1 MSERASSERASSE
14 RASPGGL
21 DVERIGSWLEQHCG
35 LRPPV
40 HVEVI
45 AGGRSNLTSVVTDAE
60 GRRVVVRRPPL
71 SGVLV
76 SAHDVVR
83 EGRIMAALC
92 ASAVP
97 VPEVLGVEDDA
108 AFTGAPFV
116 VTAHVDGVVVRDR
129 TVASQLS
136 VPQRA
141 ALGRTV
147 VDALAAIHE
156 VDVDVVGLGDL
167 ARRDGYFARQ
177 VARWSAQLDA
187 GSDRPLPA
195 LAQLGRALADAVP
208 EQDGLALVH
217 GDFRLDNL
225 IVDLAPAGA
234 GPAGAAPAGAQ
245 VRAVLDWELAT
256 LGDPLADVGTLLAYW
271 GVPARDG
278 RPASVLIPDLPTALE
293 GFSGPGELVALY
305 AAARG
310 LDAAELAERLRP
322 YLAFAWFRI
331 ACILEGVRV
340 RTVAGAYGSM
350 GEETRQEVELLEGL
364 VPSLG
369 ERALAVLTRPG
380 PLGFDHE
387 LT

>member
-71 SGVLV
+71 SGVLA

-234 GPAGAAPAGAQ
+234 Q

>member
-71 SGVLV
+71 SGVLA

-195 LAQLGRALADAVP
+195 LAELGRALAAAVP

-225 IVDLAPAGA
+225 IVDLA
-234 GPAGAAPAGAQ
+234 PAGAAPAGAQ

-278 RPASVLIPDLPTALE
+278 QMASVLVPDLPTALE

-340 RTVAGAYGSM
+340 RTVTGAYGAM
-350 GEETRQEVELLEGL
+350 GDPARRETALLETL
-364 VPSLG
+364 VPSIG

>member
-1 MSERASSERASSE
+1 M
-14 RASPGGL
+14 
-21 DVERIGSWLEQHCG
+21 
-35 LRPPV
+35 
-40 HVEVI
+40 I

-71 SGVLV
+71 SGVLA

-195 LAQLGRALADAVP
+195 LEELGRALAAEVP

-225 IVDLAPAGA
+225 IVDLA
-234 GPAGAAPAGAQ
+234 PAGAAPAGAQ

-278 RPASVLIPDLPTALE
+278 QMASVLIPDLPTALE

-340 RTVAGAYGSM
+340 RTVTGAYGAM
-350 GEETRQEVELLEGL
+350 GDPARRETALLETL
-364 VPSLG
+364 VPSIG